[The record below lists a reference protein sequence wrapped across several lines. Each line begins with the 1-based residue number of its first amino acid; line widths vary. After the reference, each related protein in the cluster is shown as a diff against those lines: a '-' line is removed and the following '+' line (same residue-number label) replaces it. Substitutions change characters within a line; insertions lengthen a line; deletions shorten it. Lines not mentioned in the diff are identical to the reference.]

1 MSYITAFPFM
11 LYGSSRRFPAE
22 TIVPSPS
29 VVIQCISALG
39 PAWNTRPSLTANS
52 HAWLSPRYTCWSGLL
67 RSSGS
72 GPVIG
77 LAEMPTNL
85 LQWPGWP
92 GWPGAHSSPILS
104 ASGAPAHPPPIVN
117 TDPLERRTDALY
129 PRRTFISASE
139 DQVLDS

>member
-77 LAEMPTNL
+77 LAEMPTNR
-85 LQWPGWP
+85 LQP
-92 GWPGAHSSPILS
+92 WPGAHSSPILS

-117 TDPLERRTDALY
+117 TNPLESRTDALY
-129 PRRTFISASE
+129 PRGTFISSRGFE
-139 DQVLDS
+139 DQVLDSGS